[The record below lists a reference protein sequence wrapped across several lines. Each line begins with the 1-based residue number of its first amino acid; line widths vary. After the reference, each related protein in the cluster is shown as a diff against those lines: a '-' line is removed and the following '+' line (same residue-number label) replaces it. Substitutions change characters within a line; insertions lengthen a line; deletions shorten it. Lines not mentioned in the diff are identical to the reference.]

1 MNIRGPFV
9 LAVVLG
15 MTALSAQA
23 QLFGGDDDARR
34 AILDLRQRFDV
45 QRKDVDS
52 LRQVLDLVRQE
63 LQGLRQELQVSKQ
76 ESQALRQETQT
87 LRQGLDAARQY
98 TDVAGSETQKGIARA
113 AEDTAVLRRSLLDL
127 QNQIQSVRADLA
139 SQRGVNEQLARD
151 LAEAQRR
158 QKDMAQAT
166 QDRFQ
171 DIVQAT
177 EERFRQFEP
186 VKVNVDGLE
195 FFAEPSEKRSFEAA
209 VEVLKKGDFAAAQ
222 GVFADFLSRYPQSG
236 YYSSGLFWL
245 GNAQY
250 ATKDYKEAMINF
262 RALMTRSPDHVRAP
276 EAALSVAN
284 CQIELKDVKGARKT
298 LEDLLKA
305 YPKSEAAPTARDRL
319 ERFRQFEPVKVN
331 VDGLEF
337 FAEPSEKR
345 SFEAAVEVLKK
356 GDFAAAQGVFA
367 DFLSRYPQSG
377 YYSSGLFWLGNA
389 QYATKDYKEAMINFR
404 ALMTRSPDHVRAPEA
419 ALSVANCQI
428 ELKDVKGARKT
439 LDDLLKAYPKSEAA
453 PTARDRLARLK

>member
-1 MNIRGPFV
+1 VNIRGPFV

-222 GVFADFLSRYPQSG
+222 GVFADFL
-236 YYSSGLFWL
+236 
-245 GNAQY
+245 N
-250 ATKDYKEAMINF
+250 
-262 RALMTRSPDHVRAP
+262 
-276 EAALSVAN
+276 
-284 CQIELKDVKGARKT
+284 
-298 LEDLLKA
+298 
-305 YPKSEAAPTARDRL
+305 
-319 ERFRQFEPVKVN
+319 
-331 VDGLEF
+331 
-337 FAEPSEKR
+337 
-345 SFEAAVEVLKK
+345 
-356 GDFAAAQGVFA
+356 
-367 DFLSRYPQSG
+367 RYPQSG